1 MNRDASLF
9 RRAPGSGLVARHV
22 AADPPGRSGSA
33 VRRIEVT
40 AAGPDRRSLRHSKSG
55 RGRSSY
61 RLPPACDSLH
71 RGTAA
76 PTPPRHAMAEHQVDL
91 LHNCRDIGPAC
102 VPGTVWGTASSQ
114 TAKFRSRRRAY
125 PSREASLTRQ
135 RLPDQRV
142 QHPGGREDNGT
153 PHRGDERRCT
163 RRPPMWVNHAAPFRR
178 GFLPPLTSRYAVP
191 PFAGRGA
198 ARLH

>member
-61 RLPPACDSLH
+61 RSPPDATARTEEQPRRRRLGMRWLNTKWTNATIAGILALHACPARCGARRRAEPPSSDSAPCLPLKRGKSYPPAPSRPARAASWRP
-71 RGTAA
+71 RGQ
-76 PTPPRHAMAEHQVDL
+76 RH
-91 LHNCRDIGPAC
+91 P
-102 VPGTVWGTASSQ
+102 S
-114 TAKFRSRRRAY
+114 SRRRTTMHPSAAY
-125 PSREASLTRQ
+125 VGQSRR
-135 RLPDQRV
+135 
-142 QHPGGREDNGT
+142 
-153 PHRGDERRCT
+153 
-163 RRPPMWVNHAAPFRR
+163 
-178 GFLPPLTSRYAVP
+178 AV
-191 PFAGRGA
+191 
-198 ARLH
+198 